1 MDPDDLPG
9 LQKILTPVQENQ
21 ITAEKDELSSKGKF
35 EDMKSRL
42 AISRLKWMAEK
53 QVYDESIK
61 LLDVVAPADGWF
73 VASVGQGGFV
83 LSGDPIGVV
92 HFGVSK
98 AQKQTLILAAPDDVT
113 IASLPNLNGDVK
125 SRQPIATLS
134 ASRIDRFQTQLQA
147 ANEDLNVRKRFFAN
161 GRNSKWEAI
170 LNQEVAS
177 ASLALEAAKRTDRT
191 TALRWELGL
200 INRPVRLQ
208 ALIDRALGEAPLAT
222 AKLDQQ
228 QFPNKVKDLQD
239 RIDNTEKRLRKEAAL
254 LQELVDQLPIV
265 APTIPEG
272 SKAQF
277 VASVGQGGFVQ
288 SGDPI
293 GVIHL

>member
-1 MDPDDLPG
+1 
-9 LQKILTPVQENQ
+9 
-21 ITAEKDELSSKGKF
+21 
-35 EDMKSRL
+35 
-42 AISRLKWMAEK
+42 
-53 QVYDESIK
+53 
-61 LLDVVAPADGWF
+61 
-73 VASVGQGGFV
+73 
-83 LSGDPIGVV
+83 
-92 HFGVSK
+92 
-98 AQKQTLILAAPDDVT
+98 
-113 IASLPNLNGDVK
+113 
-125 SRQPIATLS
+125 
-134 ASRIDRFQTQLQA
+134 
-147 ANEDLNVRKRFFAN
+147 
-161 GRNSKWEAI
+161 
-170 LNQEVAS
+170 
-177 ASLALEAAKRTDRT
+177 
-191 TALRWELGL
+191 L